1 LARSASLI
9 ENENCCR
16 KIRGI
21 QMTTKSYRS
30 RATLLSAA
38 SVVAMFGA
46 SQAFAQTAATTTQDQ
61 STVDEVVVTGFRASL
76 ANALS
81 LKKNSDQIIESI
93 TAEDMGKFPDQN
105 IAESLQR
112 LPGVQIDREN
122 GQGTKVRIR
131 GLDQNVT
138 LLNSDTFLS
147 GLEAFRLGEGNIK
160 QTNSLEGIPSNL
172 LAGVDVIKSPQADQ
186 IEGALGG
193 TVNLKTRKA
202 LDMANDLTLALDVA
216 GNQGS
221 TDGKLKPNLSA
232 VVGYKI
238 TPDFGLLGSFTYDEN
253 WIDTEVLSGENRGG
267 WAYSNR
273 DAVNGNGQY
282 VRDNNGVITGVT
294 NGATAAAPVNIWSP
308 EYRYSNNRHQ
318 ERKRTAFSLNA
329 DWNVSDTVSLTA
341 DWFHSDLKIFT
352 GEHSLKWAYAN
363 EGATYNTQGLSK
375 SGDGV
380 LQSGNVTANSSEG
393 DTFAKNAKSK
403 TDNVQLALD
412 WKGTERLSGKVRA
425 AWSKTDYK
433 STSGQVDTR
442 YTQYTVR
449 DGIAGFA
456 PNSTAPATATYGFTN
471 GAYPMF
477 TPAANLATAMTT
489 PSSVF
494 FKSHWAFGDKSKLD
508 DKAIT
513 GDLSWRPEFGEGA
526 NMVLTGGLRY
536 SENKVT
542 SDYGR
547 YLNDLSGKGE
557 LPSSAQGTTDHG
569 VFVDWTPLGYF
580 QDGAIGLKKCDI
592 AFYGCS
598 RFGNSVA
605 VNTPYQ
611 TAATAASRAVTD
623 NVHGVNAIFQ
633 DYGQMKNP
641 VNWIQALYP
650 STKFA
655 FYRDPI
661 ESFKIK
667 DETTSGYVMAD
678 LGDEGYHINAGVRVV
693 HTKLTIDSSNTPVT
707 PLWWGTD
714 SWNGILK
721 NPDSARTVREYTD
734 VLPQINA
741 VFNVTDQDKVRASGA
756 RVVAAQNLF
765 ELGQGASYNFTRST
779 TPGPNQDKFLYTN
792 GSGGNPN
799 LDPFRASQ
807 FDLAWEHYFG
817 SQGLIS
823 AGVFYKSVDSFI
835 VPETFPIT
843 VKDQSVAGATT
854 GTFNSVVNGEGGE
867 IKGVEVQAQY
877 AFENGFGFTA
887 NYTYSDSKSPEFSD
901 FSDNLPIPGVS
912 KHAFNVLGYFERGP
926 FSTRLSYAWR
936 DKAYLGGF
944 SFGSGADV
952 HKLEIRNEAYGQLD
966 GQVAYDITEDLKV
979 TLEGSN
985 LTKED
990 NKAYLQFSDLPFRF
1004 VSGDRRV
1011 TFGVRYRFGR

>member
-1 LARSASLI
+1 
-9 ENENCCR
+9 
-16 KIRGI
+16 
-21 QMTTKSYRS
+21 MTTTSYRS
-30 RATLLSAA
+30 RTALLGAASAMVLLSA
-38 SVVAMFGA
+38 
-46 SQAFAQTAATTTQDQ
+46 SQALAQAAPAQ
-61 STVDEVVVTGFRASL
+61 SEQPSQVDAVVVTGFRASL

-147 GLEAFRLGEGNIK
+147 GLEAFRLGEGNAK

-193 TVNLKTRKA
+193 TVNLKTRNA
-202 LDMANDLTLALDVA
+202 LDMTNDLTLALDVA

-232 VVGYKI
+232 VVGYKF
-238 TPDFGLLGSFTYDEN
+238 TDNFGLLGSFTYDEN

-267 WAYSNR
+267 WAYLNR
-273 DAVNGNGQY
+273 PTATGNNQ
-282 VRDNNGVITGVT
+282 VQTGT
-294 NGATAAAPVNIWSP
+294 TNIWSP

-329 DWNVSDTVSLTA
+329 DWDVSDTVSLRA

-363 EGATYNTQGLSK
+363 ENAMYNSQGLSK
-375 SGDGV
+375 SSNDV
-380 LQSGNVTANSSEG
+380 LQSGMVTANSSEG
-393 DTFAKNAKSK
+393 DTFAKNAEAK
-403 TDNVQLALD
+403 TDNVQFALD
-412 WKGTERLSGKVRA
+412 WNGTERLSGKVRA
-425 AWSKTDYK
+425 AWSKTDYE

-449 DGIAGFA
+449 DGGAGFA
-456 PNSTAPATATYGFTN
+456 PNATAPLTATYGFTN

-513 GDLSWRPEFGEGA
+513 GDLSYRPEFGEGA

-536 SENKVT
+536 SENKVD

-547 YLNDLSGKGE
+547 YLADYSAKGE
-557 LPSSAQGTTDHG
+557 LPASAQGTTDHG

-592 AFYGCS
+592 AFYGCG

-605 VNTPYQ
+605 VVTPYQ
-611 TAATAASRAVTD
+611 TAASAPSRAVVD

-667 DETTSGYVMAD
+667 DATTSGYVMAD
-678 LGDEGYHINAGVRVV
+678 LGDDGYHINAGVRVV

-734 VLPQINA
+734 VLPSINA
-741 VFNVTDQDKVRASGA
+741 VFNVTDNDKVRATGA

-765 ELGQGASYNFTRST
+765 DLGQGASYNFTRSS
-779 TPGPNQDKFLYTN
+779 TPGPNFDKFLYTN

-817 SQGLIS
+817 SQGLVS
-823 AGVFYKSVDSFI
+823 AGVFYKTVDSFI
-835 VPETFPIT
+835 VSNTFPVT
-843 VKDQSVAGATT
+843 VKDQSVAGAST
-854 GTFNSVVNGEGGE
+854 GTFTSVVNGEGGE
-867 IKGVEVQAQY
+867 IKGLEAQAQY

-887 NYTYSDSKSPEFSD
+887 NYTYSDSKSPYAND

-912 KHAFNVLGYFERGP
+912 KNAFNVQGYFERGP

-936 DKAYLGGF
+936 DKAYQGNYG
-944 SFGSGADV
+944 FGSGADV
-952 HKLEIRNEAYGQLD
+952 HNLGIYNEAYGQLD
-966 GQVAYDITEDLKV
+966 GQVAYDITQDLKV
-979 TLEGSN
+979 TLEASN

-990 NKAYLQFSDLPFRF
+990 SKSYLQFSELPLRF

-1011 TFGVRYRFGR
+1011 SFGLRYRFGR

>member
-1 LARSASLI
+1 
-9 ENENCCR
+9 
-16 KIRGI
+16 
-21 QMTTKSYRS
+21 MV
-30 RATLLSAA
+30 LLSAGQ
-38 SVVAMFGA
+38 AMA
-46 SQAFAQTAATTTQDQ
+46 QAAPAKNEEPSQ
-61 STVDEVVVTGFRASL
+61 VDEVVVTGFRASL
-76 ANALS
+76 ANALT

-147 GLEAFRLGEGNIK
+147 GLEAFRLGEGNAK

-193 TVNLKTRKA
+193 TVNLKTRNA
-202 LDMANDLTLALDVA
+202 LDMSNDLTLALDVA
-216 GNQGS
+216 GNKGS
-221 TDGKLKPNLSA
+221 TKGKLKPNLSA
-232 VVGYKI
+232 VIGYKI

-253 WIDTEVLSGENRGG
+253 SIDTEVLSGENRGG
-267 WAYSNR
+267 WAYLNR
-273 DAVNGNGQY
+273 PTATGNNQ
-282 VRDNNGVITGVT
+282 VQTGTT
-294 NGATAAAPVNIWSP
+294 NLWSP

-329 DWNVSDTVSLTA
+329 DWDVSDTVTLRA

-363 EGATYNTQGLSK
+363 ENAMYNSQGLTKTSNN
-375 SGDGV
+375 V
-380 LQSGNVTANSSEG
+380 LQSGMVTANSSEG
-393 DTFAKNAKSK
+393 DTFAKNAEAK
-403 TDNVQLALD
+403 TDNLQFALD
-412 WKGTERLSGKVRA
+412 WKGTDRLSGKMRA
-425 AWSKTDYK
+425 AWSKTDYE

-449 DGIAGFA
+449 DGISGFA

-526 NMVLTGGLRY
+526 GMVLTGGLRY

-547 YLNDLSGKGE
+547 YLADYSQKGE
-557 LPSSAQGTTDHG
+557 LPASAQGTTIVRTDPHDPTNPDDG
-569 VFVDWTPLGYF
+569 NPGDTTFVDWTPLGYF
-580 QDGAIGLKKCDI
+580 QDGSIGLKKCDTH
-592 AFYGCS
+592 AFACS
-598 RFGNSVA
+598 RFGNSPA
-605 VNTPYQ
+605 VVTPYQ
-611 TAATAASRAVTD
+611 TAASNAGRAVID
-623 NVHGVNAIFQ
+623 NVHGVNALFQ

-641 VNWIQALYP
+641 VSWLQALYP
-650 STKFA
+650 STKLA

-667 DETTSGYVMAD
+667 DQTTSGYVMAD
-678 LGDEGYHINAGVRVV
+678 LGDEGFHINAGVRVV
-693 HTKLTIDSSNTPVT
+693 HTKLIIDSSNTPVT

-714 SWNGILK
+714 SWNGVLK
-721 NPDSARTVREYTD
+721 NPDAARTVREYTD
-734 VLPQINA
+734 VLPSINA
-741 VFNVTDQDKVRASGA
+741 VFNVTENDKVRATGA

-765 ELGQGASYNFTRST
+765 DLGQGASYNFTRSS
-779 TPGPNQDKFLYTN
+779 TPGPNINKFLYTN

-823 AGVFYKSVDSFI
+823 AGVFFKTVDSFI
-835 VPETFPIT
+835 VQNTFPVT
-843 VKDQSVAGATT
+843 VKDQSVAGAST
-854 GTFNSVVNGEGGE
+854 GTFTSVVNGEGGE
-867 IKGVEVQAQY
+867 IKGLEAQAQY

-887 NYTYSDSKSPEFSD
+887 NYTYSDSKSPYSND

-912 KHAFNVLGYFERGP
+912 KQAFNVQGYFEKGP

-936 DKAYLGGF
+936 DKAYQGNFG
-944 SFGSGADV
+944 FGSGADV
-952 HKLEIRNEAYGQLD
+952 HNLGIYNEAYGQLD
-966 GQVAYDITEDLKV
+966 GQVAFDVTKDLKV
-979 TLEGSN
+979 TLEASN

-990 NKAYLQFSDLPFRF
+990 NKTYLQFSDLPLRF

-1011 TFGVRYRFGR
+1011 SFGLRYRFGR

>member
-1 LARSASLI
+1 
-9 ENENCCR
+9 
-16 KIRGI
+16 
-21 QMTTKSYRS
+21 MTTKSYRS
-30 RATLLSAA
+30 RAVLLSAA
-38 SVVAMFGA
+38 SAVAMLGA
-46 SQAFAQTAATTTQDQ
+46 SQAMAQTTAPPAQD
-61 STVDEVVVTGFRASL
+61 SSAVEEVVVTGFRASL
-76 ANALS
+76 ANALT

-147 GLEAFRLGEGNIK
+147 GLEAFRLGEGNAK
-160 QTNSLEGIPSNL
+160 QTNSLEGIPSDL

-186 IEGALGG
+186 IEGGLGG
-193 TVNLKTRKA
+193 TVNLKTR
-202 LDMANDLTLALDVA
+202 NALDVKGDFTLSA
-216 GNQGS
+216 DVRGNEGS
-221 TDGKLKPNLSA
+221 TNGKIQPNVS
-232 VVGYKI
+232 VVLGHKF
-238 TPDFGLLGSFTYDEN
+238 TENFGLLGSLSYDKN
-253 WIDTEVLSGENRGG
+253 YVDTEVLSGENRGG
-267 WAYSNR
+267 WAYLAR
-273 DAVNGNGQY
+273 PTATGNNQ
-282 VRDNNGVITGVT
+282 VQTG
-294 NGATAAAPVNIWSP
+294 TANVWSP

-318 ERKRTAFSLNA
+318 ERERTAFSLNA
-329 DWNVSDTVSLTA
+329 DWNVSDSLSLRA

-363 EGATYNTQGLSK
+363 ENAMYNSQGLSIDN
-375 SGDGV
+375 DGV
-380 LQSGNVTANSSEG
+380 LQSGFVTANSSEG
-393 DTFAKNAKSK
+393 DTFAKNAKAK
-403 TDNVQLALD
+403 TDNLQFSGD
-412 WKGTERLSGKVRA
+412 WNNGGRLSGKFRA
-425 AWSKTDYK
+425 AWSKTDYA

-449 DGIAGFA
+449 DGVAGFA
-456 PNSTAPATATYGFTN
+456 PNATAPATATYGYTN
-471 GAYPMF
+471 GAYPIF

-508 DKAIT
+508 DKALT
-513 GDLSWRPEFGEGA
+513 ADFKYKPEFGESSGL
-526 NMVLTGGLRY
+526 VLSFGGRY
-536 SENKVT
+536 SENKVD

-557 LPSSAQGTTDHG
+557 LPASAQGTTDHG

-580 QDGAIGLKKCDI
+580 QDGSIGLKKCDI

-611 TAATAASRAVTD
+611 TVATNPSRAVTD
-623 NVHGVNAIFQ
+623 NVHGVSALFQ

-667 DETTSGYVMAD
+667 DETTSGYLMAD
-678 LGDEGYHINAGVRVV
+678 AGDEGFHINAGVRVV

-734 VLPQINA
+734 VLPSVNA
-741 VFNVTDQDKVRASGA
+741 VFNINETDKVRASAA

-765 ELGQGASYNFTRST
+765 DLGQGASYNFTRSS
-779 TPGPNQDKFLYTN
+779 TPGPNFDKFLYTN

-823 AGVFYKSVDSFI
+823 AGVFYKTIDSFI
-835 VPETFPIT
+835 VPDTSSVT
-843 VKDQSVAGATT
+843 VKDQSVAGASV
-854 GTFNSVVNGEGGE
+854 GTFNTVINGEGGT
-867 IKGVEVQAQY
+867 IKGVELQGQY
-877 AFENGFGFTA
+877 AFENGLGFTA
-887 NYTYSDSKSPEFSD
+887 NYTYSDSSSPEFTD

-912 KHAFNVLGYFERGP
+912 KHAFNVQGYFERGP

-936 DKAYLGGF
+936 DKAYQGRF
-944 SFGSGADV
+944 AFGSGADQ
-952 HKLEIRNEAYGQLD
+952 HRLGIFNEAYGQLD
-966 GQVAYDITEDLKV
+966 GQVAYEITRDLKV

-990 NKAYLQFSDLPFRF
+990 SKAYLQFPDLPLRF

-1011 TFGVRYRFGR
+1011 SLGVRYRFGG

>member
-1 LARSASLI
+1 
-9 ENENCCR
+9 
-16 KIRGI
+16 
-21 QMTTKSYRS
+21 MTTKTYRS
-30 RATLLSAA
+30 RAVLLSAA
-38 SVVAMFGA
+38 SVVAMLSAG
-46 SQAFAQTAATTTQDQ
+46 QAMAQSAAPPAPATQD
-61 STVDEVVVTGFRASL
+61 SSEVEEVVVTSFRASL
-76 ANALS
+76 ANALN

-147 GLEAFRLGEGNIK
+147 GLEAFRLGEGNAK
-160 QTNSLEGIPSNL
+160 QTNSLEGIPSDL

-186 IEGALGG
+186 IEGGLGG

-202 LDMANDLTLALDVA
+202 LDIGSDTIASIDVR
-216 GNQGS
+216 GNEGS
-221 TDGKLKPNLSA
+221 TNGEVKPNVS
-232 VVGYKI
+232 VVLGHKFS
-238 TPDFGLLGSFTYDEN
+238 DSFGLLGSLSYDKN
-253 WIDTEVLSGENRGG
+253 FIDTEVLSGENRGG
-267 WAYSNR
+267 WAYLNR
-273 DAVNGNGQY
+273 PTATGNNQ
-282 VRDNNGVITGVT
+282 VQTG
-294 NGATAAAPVNIWSP
+294 TANIWSP

-318 ERKRTAFSLNA
+318 ERERTAFSLNA
-329 DWNVSDTVSLTA
+329 DWRPSDSLKLSA

-363 EGATYNTQGLSK
+363 ENAMYNSQGLSVDN
-375 SGDGV
+375 DGV
-380 LQSGNVTANSSEG
+380 LQSGLVTANSSEG
-393 DTFAKNAKSK
+393 DTFAKNAKAK
-403 TDNVQLALD
+403 TDNLQFSAD
-412 WKGTERLSGKVRA
+412 WNNGGRLSGKLRG
-425 AWSKTDYK
+425 AWSKTDYA

-442 YTQYTVR
+442 YTQYSVR
-449 DGIAGFA
+449 DGVAGFA
-456 PNSTAPATATYGFTN
+456 PNATAPLTATYGYTN
-471 GAYPMF
+471 GDYPVF
-477 TPAANLATAMTT
+477 TPNAALATAMTT
-489 PSSVF
+489 PGSVF

-513 GDLSWRPEFGEGA
+513 ADLKFRPEFGE
-526 NMVLTGGLRY
+526 NSNLMISFGGRY

-557 LPSSAQGTTDHG
+557 LPASAQGATDHG

-611 TAATAASRAVTD
+611 TVATNPGRAVTD
-623 NVHGVNAIFQ
+623 NVHGVTALFQ

-678 LGDEGYHINAGVRVV
+678 AGDEGFHINGGVRVV
-693 HTKLTIDSSNTPVT
+693 HTKLVIDSSNTPVT

-721 NPDSARTVREYTD
+721 NPDSERTVREYTD
-734 VLPQINA
+734 VLPSVNA
-741 VFNVTDQDKVRASGA
+741 VFNINEHDKVRASGA
-756 RVVAAQNLF
+756 RVVASQNLF
-765 ELGQGASYNFTRST
+765 DLGQGASYNFTRSS
-779 TPGPNQDKFLYTN
+779 TPGPNFDKFLYTN

-823 AGVFYKSVDSFI
+823 AGVFYKTIDSFI
-835 VPETFPIT
+835 VPETFSVT
-843 VKDQSVAGATT
+843 VKDQSMAGATT
-854 GTFNSVVNGEGGE
+854 GTFNSVVNGEGGT
-867 IKGVEVQAQY
+867 IKGVELQGQY

-887 NYTYSDSKSPEFSD
+887 NYTYSDSSSPEFTD
-901 FSDNLPIPGVS
+901 FSDSLPIPGVS
-912 KHAFNVLGYFERGP
+912 KHAFNVQGYFEKGP

-936 DKAYLGGF
+936 DKAYLGRF
-944 SFGSGADV
+944 SFGADPDT
-952 HKLEIRNEAYGQLD
+952 HKLGIYNEAYGQLD
-966 GQVAYDITEDLKV
+966 GQVAYEITSDLKV

-990 NKAYLQFSDLPFRF
+990 NKAYLQFPDLPFRF

-1011 TFGVRYRFGR
+1011 SLGVRYRFGR

>member
-1 LARSASLI
+1 
-9 ENENCCR
+9 
-16 KIRGI
+16 
-21 QMTTKSYRS
+21 MTTTSYRS
-30 RATLLSAA
+30 RTALLGAASAMVLLSA
-38 SVVAMFGA
+38 
-46 SQAFAQTAATTTQDQ
+46 SQALAQAAPAQNDQ
-61 STVDEVVVTGFRASL
+61 PSQVDEVVVTGFRASL

-131 GLDQNVT
+131 GLDQNIT
-138 LLNSDTFLS
+138 LLNGDTFLS
-147 GLEAFRLGEGNIK
+147 GLEAFRLGEGNLK

-172 LAGVDVIKSPQADQ
+172 LAGVDVIKSPQVDQ
-186 IEGALGG
+186 LAGALGG

-202 LDMANDLTLALDVA
+202 LDMADDLTLALDVA

-232 VVGYKI
+232 VIGYKI

-253 WIDTEVLSGENRGG
+253 VIDTEVLSGENRGG
-267 WAYSNR
+267 WAYLNR
-273 DAVNGNGQY
+273 PTATGNNQ
-282 VRDNNGVITGVT
+282 VQTGT
-294 NGATAAAPVNIWSP
+294 TNIWSP

-329 DWNVSDTVSLTA
+329 DWNISDTVSLSA

-363 EGATYNTQGLSK
+363 ENAMYNSQGLTK
-375 SGDGV
+375 SSDNV
-380 LQSGNVTANSSEG
+380 LQSGTITANSSEG

-403 TDNVQLALD
+403 TDNVQFALD
-412 WKGTERLSGKVRA
+412 WKGTDRWSGEARA
-425 AWSKTDYK
+425 AWSKTDYE
-433 STSGQVDTR
+433 SNSAQVDTR

-456 PNSTAPATATYGFTN
+456 PNATAPATATYSFTN

-494 FKSHWAFGDKSKLD
+494 FKSHWAFGDKTELEN
-508 DKAIT
+508 KALT
-513 GDLSWRPEFGEGA
+513 GDLHYRPEFGEGA
-526 NMVLTGGLRY
+526 NMLLSAGLRY

-557 LPSSAQGTTDHG
+557 LPASAQGTTDHG

-611 TAATAASRAVTD
+611 TVATAPGRAVTD
-623 NVHGVNAIFQ
+623 NVHGVNALFQ

-641 VNWIQALYP
+641 VGWIQGLYP

-678 LGDEGYHINAGVRVV
+678 LGDDGYHINAGVRVV
-693 HTKLTIDSSNTPVT
+693 HTKLIIDSSNTPVT

-721 NPDSARTVREYTD
+721 NPDSERTVREYTD

-765 ELGQGASYNFTRST
+765 QLGQGASYNFTRSS
-779 TPGPNQDKFLYTN
+779 TPGPNFDKFLYTN
-792 GSGGNPN
+792 GSGGNPD

-807 FDLAWEHYFG
+807 FDLTWEHYFG
-817 SQGLIS
+817 SQGLVS
-823 AGVFYKSVDSFI
+823 AGVFYKSIDSFI
-835 VPETFPIT
+835 VPETFPVT

-854 GTFNSVVNGEGGE
+854 GTFDSVVNGEGGE
-867 IKGVEVQAQY
+867 IKGVEAQAQY

-887 NYTYSDSKSPEFSD
+887 NYTYSDSKSPEFTD
-901 FSDNLPIPGVS
+901 FSKNLPIPGVS

-936 DKAYLGGF
+936 DKAYLGAF
-944 SFGSGADV
+944 SFGANPDTHRLG
-952 HKLEIRNEAYGQLD
+952 IFNEAYGQLD
-966 GQVAYDITEDLKV
+966 GQIAYDITKDLKV

-990 NKAYLQFSDLPFRF
+990 NKAYLQFSELPFRF

-1011 TFGVRYRFGR
+1011 TFGLRYRFGR

>member
-1 LARSASLI
+1 
-9 ENENCCR
+9 
-16 KIRGI
+16 
-21 QMTTKSYRS
+21 MTIKSYRS
-30 RATLLSAA
+30 RTALLGAASAMVLLSAGQA
-38 SVVAMFGA
+38 LAQA
-46 SQAFAQTAATTTQDQ
+46 APAKNEEPSQ
-61 STVDEVVVTGFRASL
+61 VDEVVVTGFRASL

-131 GLDQNVT
+131 GLDQNIT

-147 GLEAFRLGEGNIK
+147 GMEAFRLGEGNLK

-172 LAGVDVIKSPQADQ
+172 LAGVDVIKSPQVDQ
-186 IEGALGG
+186 LAGALGG

-202 LDMANDLTLALDVA
+202 LDMKDDFTVALDVA

-232 VVGYKI
+232 VIGYKV

-253 WIDTEVLSGENRGG
+253 WINTEVLSGENRGG
-267 WAYSNR
+267 WAYLNR
-273 DAVNGNGQY
+273 PTATGNNQ
-282 VRDNNGVITGVT
+282 VQTGST
-294 NGATAAAPVNIWSP
+294 NLWSP

-329 DWNVSDTVSLTA
+329 DWNVSDTVSLSA

-363 EGATYNTQGLSK
+363 ENAMYNSQGLVK
-375 SGDGV
+375 SSNDV
-380 LQSGNVTANSSEG
+380 LQSGTVTANSSEG

-403 TDNVQLALD
+403 TDNVQFALD
-412 WKGTERLSGKVRA
+412 WKGTDRWSGEARA

-433 STSGQVDTR
+433 SNSAQVDTR

-449 DGIAGFA
+449 DGVAGFA
-456 PNSTAPATATYGFTN
+456 PNATAPATATYSYTN
-471 GAYPMF
+471 AAYPMF
-477 TPAANLATAMTT
+477 TPAANLAAAMTT

-494 FKSHWAFGDKSKLD
+494 FKSHWAFGDKTELD

-513 GDLSWRPEFGEGA
+513 GDLHYRPEFGEGA
-526 NMVLTGGLRY
+526 NMLLSAGLRY
-536 SENKVT
+536 SENKIT

-557 LPSSAQGTTDHG
+557 LPASAQGTTDHG

-598 RFGNSVA
+598 RFGDSVA

-611 TAATAASRAVTD
+611 TAARAASRAVTD

-633 DYGQMKNP
+633 DYGQMKDP
-641 VNWIQALYP
+641 VGWIQGLYP

-678 LGDEGYHINAGVRVV
+678 LGDDGYHINAGVRVV
-693 HTKLTIDSSNTPVT
+693 HTELTIDSSNTPVT

-721 NPDSARTVREYTD
+721 NPDSKRTVREYTD
-734 VLPQINA
+734 VLPQLNA
-741 VFNVTDQDKVRASGA
+741 VFNVTDHDKVRASGA

-765 ELGQGASYNFTRST
+765 DLGQGASYNFTRSS
-779 TPGPNQDKFLYTN
+779 TPGPNFDKFLYTN
-792 GSGGNPN
+792 GSGGNPD

-835 VPETFPIT
+835 VPETFPVT

-854 GTFNSVVNGEGGE
+854 GTFTSVVNGEGGE
-867 IKGVEVQAQY
+867 IKGLEAQAQY

-912 KHAFNVLGYFERGP
+912 KHAFNVLGYYEHGP
-926 FSTRLSYAWR
+926 FSARMSYAWR

-944 SFGSGADV
+944 SFGSAPDV
-952 HKLEIRNEAYGQLD
+952 HKLEIYNEAYGQLD
-966 GQVAYDITEDLKV
+966 GQVAYDITEDLKI

>member
-1 LARSASLI
+1 
-9 ENENCCR
+9 
-16 KIRGI
+16 
-21 QMTTKSYRS
+21 MV
-30 RATLLSAA
+30 LLSAGQ
-38 SVVAMFGA
+38 AMA
-46 SQAFAQTAATTTQDQ
+46 QAAPAKNEEPSQ
-61 STVDEVVVTGFRASL
+61 VDEVVVTGFRASL
-76 ANALS
+76 ANALT

-147 GLEAFRLGEGNIK
+147 GLEAFRLGEGNAK

-193 TVNLKTRKA
+193 TVNLKTRNA
-202 LDMANDLTLALDVA
+202 LDMSNDLTLALDVA
-216 GNQGS
+216 GNKGS
-221 TDGKLKPNLSA
+221 TKGKLKPNLSA
-232 VVGYKI
+232 VIGYKI

-253 WIDTEVLSGENRGG
+253 SIDTEVLSGENRGG
-267 WAYSNR
+267 WAYLNR
-273 DAVNGNGQY
+273 PTATGNNQ
-282 VRDNNGVITGVT
+282 VQTGTT
-294 NGATAAAPVNIWSP
+294 NLWSP

-329 DWNVSDTVSLTA
+329 DWNVSDTVTLRA
-341 DWFHSDLKIFT
+341 DWFHSDLEIFT

-363 EGATYNTQGLSK
+363 ENAMYNSQGLTKTSNN
-375 SGDGV
+375 V
-380 LQSGNVTANSSEG
+380 LQSGMVTANSSEG
-393 DTFAKNAKSK
+393 DTFAKNAEAK
-403 TDNVQLALD
+403 TDNLQFALD
-412 WKGTERLSGKVRA
+412 WKGTDRLSGKMRA
-425 AWSKTDYK
+425 AWSKTDYE

-449 DGIAGFA
+449 DGISGFA

-526 NMVLTGGLRY
+526 GMVLTGGLRY

-547 YLNDLSGKGE
+547 YLADYSQKGE
-557 LPSSAQGTTDHG
+557 LPASAQGTTIVRTDPHDPTNPDDG
-569 VFVDWTPLGYF
+569 NPGDTTFVDWTPLGYF
-580 QDGAIGLKKCDI
+580 QDGSIGLKKCDTH
-592 AFYGCS
+592 AFACS
-598 RFGNSVA
+598 RFGNSPA
-605 VNTPYQ
+605 VVTPYQ
-611 TAATAASRAVTD
+611 TAASNAGRAVID
-623 NVHGVNAIFQ
+623 NVHGVNALFQ

-641 VNWIQALYP
+641 VSWLQALYP
-650 STKFA
+650 STKLA

-667 DETTSGYVMAD
+667 DQTTSGYVMAD
-678 LGDEGYHINAGVRVV
+678 LGDEGFHINAGVRVV
-693 HTKLTIDSSNTPVT
+693 HTKLIIDSSNTPVT

-714 SWNGILK
+714 SWNGVLK
-721 NPDSARTVREYTD
+721 NPDAARTVREYTD
-734 VLPQINA
+734 VLPSINA
-741 VFNVTDQDKVRASGA
+741 VFNVTENDKVRATGA

-765 ELGQGASYNFTRST
+765 DLGQGASYNFTRSS
-779 TPGPNQDKFLYTN
+779 TPGPNINKFLYTN

-823 AGVFYKSVDSFI
+823 AGVFFKTVDSFI
-835 VPETFPIT
+835 VQNTFPVT
-843 VKDQSVAGATT
+843 VKDQSVAGAST
-854 GTFNSVVNGEGGE
+854 GTFTSVVNGEGGE
-867 IKGVEVQAQY
+867 IKGLEAQAQY

-887 NYTYSDSKSPEFSD
+887 NYTYSDSKSPYSND

-912 KHAFNVLGYFERGP
+912 KQAFNVQGYFEKGP

-936 DKAYLGGF
+936 DKAYQGNFG
-944 SFGSGADV
+944 FGSGADV
-952 HKLEIRNEAYGQLD
+952 HNLGIYNEAYGQLD
-966 GQVAYDITEDLKV
+966 GQVAFDVTKDLKV
-979 TLEGSN
+979 TLEASN

-990 NKAYLQFSDLPFRF
+990 NKTYLQFSDLPLRF

-1011 TFGVRYRFGR
+1011 SFGLRYRFGR

>member
-1 LARSASLI
+1 
-9 ENENCCR
+9 
-16 KIRGI
+16 
-21 QMTTKSYRS
+21 MTTKTYRS
-30 RATLLSAA
+30 RAVLLSAA
-38 SVVAMFGA
+38 SVVAMLGA
-46 SQAFAQTAATTTQDQ
+46 SHAMAQTAAPPAQD
-61 STVDEVVVTGFRASL
+61 SSEVEEVVVTGFRASL
-76 ANALS
+76 ANALT
-81 LKKNSDQIIESI
+81 LKRNSDQIIESI

-147 GLEAFRLGEGNIK
+147 GLEAFRLGEGNAK
-160 QTNSLEGIPSNL
+160 QTNSLEGIPSDL

-186 IEGALGG
+186 IEGGLGG
-193 TVNLKTRKA
+193 TVNLKTR
-202 LDMANDLTLALDVA
+202 NALDVRGDFTFSA
-216 GNQGS
+216 DARVNQGS
-221 TDGKLKPNLSA
+221 TNGKAQPNVS
-232 VVGYKI
+232 VVLGHK
-238 TPDFGLLGSFTYDEN
+238 FSENFALLGSVSYDKN
-253 WIDTEVLSGENRGG
+253 HIDTEVLSGENRGG
-267 WAYSNR
+267 WAYLARPTST
-273 DAVNGNGQY
+273 GNNQ
-282 VRDNNGVITGVT
+282 VQTG
-294 NGATAAAPVNIWSP
+294 TANVWSP

-318 ERKRTAFSLNA
+318 ERERTAFSLNA
-329 DWNVSDTVSLTA
+329 DFRASDSLSLRA

-363 EGATYNTQGLSK
+363 ENATYNSQGLSI
-375 SGDGV
+375 DNNGV
-380 LQSGNVTANSSEG
+380 LQSGLVTANSSEG
-393 DTFAKNAKSK
+393 DTFAKNAKAK
-403 TDNVQLALD
+403 TDNLQFSAD
-412 WKGTERLSGKVRA
+412 WNNGGRLSGKFRA
-425 AWSKTDYK
+425 AWSKTDYA

-449 DGIAGFA
+449 DGGAGFA
-456 PNSTAPATATYGFTN
+456 PNATAPLTANYGFTN
-471 GAYPMF
+471 GAYPVF
-477 TPAANLATAMTT
+477 TPNAALATAMAT

-508 DKAIT
+508 DKALT
-513 GDLSWRPEFGEGA
+513 ADFKYKPEFGEGS
-526 NMVLTGGLRY
+526 NLELSFGGRY
-536 SENKVT
+536 SENKVDST
-542 SDYGR
+542 YGR
-547 YLNDLSGKGE
+547 YLADYSAKGE
-557 LPSSAQGTTDHG
+557 LPASAQGTTDHG

-592 AFYGCS
+592 AFYGCG

-605 VNTPYQ
+605 VVTPYQ
-611 TAATAASRAVTD
+611 TAASAPNRAVTD
-623 NVHGVNAIFQ
+623 NVHGVTAIFQ

-655 FYRDPI
+655 FYKDPI

-667 DETTSGYVMAD
+667 DETTSGYFMAD
-678 LGDEGYHINAGVRVV
+678 AGDDGFHINAGVRVV

-734 VLPQINA
+734 VLPSVNA
-741 VFNVTDQDKVRASGA
+741 VFNVTENDKVRATGA
-756 RVVAAQNLF
+756 RVVASQNLF
-765 ELGQGASYNFTRST
+765 DLGQGASYNFTRSS
-779 TPGPNQDKFLYTN
+779 TPGPNFDKFLYTN

-807 FDLAWEHYFG
+807 VDLAWEHYFG
-817 SQGLIS
+817 KQGLIS
-823 AGVFYKSVDSFI
+823 AGFFYKTVDSFI
-835 VPETFPIT
+835 VANTFPIT
-843 VKDQSVAGATT
+843 VKDQSVAGASV
-854 GTFNSVVNGEGGE
+854 GTFTSVVNGDGGT
-867 IKGVEVQAQY
+867 IKGLEFQGQY

-887 NYTYSDSKSPEFSD
+887 NYTYSDSSSPYSND
-901 FSDNLPIPGVS
+901 FSKSLPIPGVS
-912 KHAFNVLGYFERGP
+912 KHAFNVQGYFERGP

-936 DKAYLGGF
+936 DKAYQGNYG
-944 SFGSGADV
+944 FGSGADL
-952 HKLEIRNEAYGQLD
+952 HNLGIYNEAYGQLD
-966 GQVAYDITEDLKV
+966 GQVAYEITSDFKI

-990 NKAYLQFSDLPFRF
+990 SKSYLQFPELPLRF

-1011 TFGVRYRFGR
+1011 SLGLRYRFGG